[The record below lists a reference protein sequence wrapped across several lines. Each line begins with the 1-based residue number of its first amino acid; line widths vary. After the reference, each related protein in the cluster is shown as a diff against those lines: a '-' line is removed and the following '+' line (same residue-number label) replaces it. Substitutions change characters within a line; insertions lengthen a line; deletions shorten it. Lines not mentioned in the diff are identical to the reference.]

1 MKIDNSKSVWY
12 ERYKPQCVDDVI
24 LPQDIKERLQ
34 TFMKD
39 DNLPNLG
46 FWSPEPGLGK
56 SSTANAIIRQLH
68 CDAMWINASL
78 ENGIDTLRNKIAK
91 FASQQSFDGGYKI
104 VVMDECDSMSAQN
117 MAGFRAFLDEFSQ
130 NCRFIFT
137 GNYKEKII
145 QPLLDRLINI
155 DFNTFDKKQMVVPI
169 FERLKYILENEN
181 IQYSKDDIKKVILTY
196 YPRIRSMVGALQRYS
211 IDGVLKISE
220 DQLNDLSEFDKIMQF
235 VSAKDYQNMIQGVN
249 ALTSP
254 ENMYSFLYKHAE
266 KYFNSK
272 YPTAIV
278 TIARY
283 QFMSSSVRDKALNL
297 SACLTELMN
306 L

>member
-1 MKIDNSKSVWY
+1 MNENDNIVCYDEINGKTVKTILGTKIKSIKKIGHG
-12 ERYKPQCVDDVI
+12 RVI
-24 LPQDIKERLQ
+24 NLTVHKNH
-34 TFMKD
+34 TFI
-39 DNLPNLG
+39 
-46 FWSPEPGLGK
+46 
-56 SSTANAIIRQLH
+56 T
-68 CDAMWINASL
+68 
-78 ENGIDTLRNKIAK
+78 ENGIITHN
-91 FASQQSFDGGYKI
+91 
-104 VVMDECDSMSAQN
+104 CDSMSSQN

-169 FERLKYILENEN
+169 FERLKYILENEY
-181 IQYSKDDIKKVILTY
+181 IQYSKEDIKKVILTY